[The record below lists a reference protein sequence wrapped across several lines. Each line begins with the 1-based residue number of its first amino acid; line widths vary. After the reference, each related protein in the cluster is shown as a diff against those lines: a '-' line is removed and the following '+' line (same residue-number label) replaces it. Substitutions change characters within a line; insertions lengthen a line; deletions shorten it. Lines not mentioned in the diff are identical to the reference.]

1 MPRGFHQRKILYC
14 HKCGCK
20 VGEIAR
26 GKILRDVKITCKKCD
41 DSAKDTGKKWGDM
54 PGFFKDLFK

>member
-1 MPRGFHQRKILYC
+1 MKILYC

-41 DSAKDTGKKWGDM
+41 DSAKDTSKKCTD
-54 PGFFKDLFK
+54 PGNIPKFFQDIFK

>member
-1 MPRGFHQRKILYC
+1 MKILYC

-26 GKILRDVKITCKKCD
+26 GKIIRDVKITCKKCD
-41 DSAKDTGKKWGDM
+41 DSTKDTGKKCNDM
-54 PGFFKDLFK
+54 PEFFKDIFK